1 MPASFVVYIDESG
14 DEGFK
19 FGDGSSDW
27 FVLSAVITRKGI
39 DLETVKLVDAVRT
52 ELGKPPKSPL
62 HFKDLKHEAR
72 IPYVAAI
79 AKAGLRVISILT
91 HKPSLRSPETFREPN
106 VLYFYMGRYLL
117 ERVSWYCRDHRP
129 PGDRGDGSA
138 EIIFSNREGLPYSQ
152 FREYLTRLENQSASM
167 DVKIDWSV
175 IKQDSILAISPM
187 KRMGLLIADAVSGS
201 FYRALQPSR
210 FGYVE
215 DRYARMLKP
224 VVYHYGDR
232 YEGYGLKFWPPPNLS
247 LTNDE
252 AFSWLRDAYQIKKAD
267 PGPQRPT
274 L

>member
-1 MPASFVVYIDESG
+1 MVYVDESG

-19 FGDGSSDW
+19 FGGGSSDW
-27 FVLSAVITRKGI
+27 FVLSAVITRKAN
-39 DLETVKLVDAVRT
+39 DLETVKLVDAVRK
-52 ELGKPPKSPL
+52 ELGKLPKSPL

-79 AKAGLRVISILT
+79 AKADLRAISILA
-91 HKPSLRSPETFREPN
+91 HKPSLHSPETFREPN
-106 VLYFYMGRYLL
+106 LLYFYMGRYLL

-129 PGDRGDGSA
+129 HGDQGDGSA
-138 EIIFSNREGLPYSQ
+138 EVIFSNREGMPYSQ
-152 FREYLTRLENQSASM
+152 FRDYLARLEKQKDIT

-175 IKQDSILAISPM
+175 IKQDAILALSPM

-210 FGYVE
+210 YGFAE

-224 VVYHYGDR
+224 IVYQYGER
-232 YEGYGLKFWPPPNLS
+232 YEGYGLKFWPPPTLS
-247 LTNDE
+247 MATD
-252 AFSWLRDAYQIKKAD
+252 ATFAWLRDSYQIKKAN